1 MDERKITRRDFLVSG
16 LAVGLS
22 AVLVDLSVP
31 FAQTVAESPIT
42 NRAGSSS
49 PMEEGRPSRTALSA
63 AKHRAVHQLV
73 DVPKVFD
80 DPLALKIICENAK
93 KKIWVDLCQLQK
105 KSSLRAF
112 IALRS
117 RYAEDELARAIQ
129 RGVRQYVV
137 LGAGLDTFGYRNPY
151 PVPHLRVFEV
161 DHPATQTWKR
171 VRLREAGIAIPDS
184 LTFAPVDFEQQT
196 LADGLNRAGFR
207 ADEPAFFSMLGV
219 VVYLTKTAVME
230 TFKFVASL
238 PAGSE
243 IVFDYGILS
252 SMLSERQRSAREYL
266 ARRVA
271 AIGEPWITYFDP
283 VSLEGDLR
291 AMGFKQVEDFGLEA
305 AKERY
310 FKDRTDGLRISGS
323 AHLMKARV

>member
-1 MDERKITRRDFLVSG
+1 
-16 LAVGLS
+16 
-22 AVLVDLSVP
+22 
-31 FAQTVAESPIT
+31 
-42 NRAGSSS
+42 
-49 PMEEGRPSRTALSA
+49 
-63 AKHRAVHQLV
+63 
-73 DVPKVFD
+73 
-80 DPLALKIICENAK
+80 
-93 KKIWVDLCQLQK
+93 
-105 KSSLRAF
+105 
-112 IALRS
+112 
-117 RYAEDELARAIQ
+117 
-129 RGVRQYVV
+129 
-137 LGAGLDTFGYRNPY
+137 
-151 PVPHLRVFEV
+151 
-161 DHPATQTWKR
+161 
-171 VRLREAGIAIPDS
+171 
-184 LTFAPVDFEQQT
+184 
-196 LADGLNRAGFR
+196 
-207 ADEPAFFSMLGV
+207 MLGV

-291 AMGFKQVEDFGLEA
+291 AMGFKQVEDFGPEA

-323 AHLMKARV
+323 SHLMKARV